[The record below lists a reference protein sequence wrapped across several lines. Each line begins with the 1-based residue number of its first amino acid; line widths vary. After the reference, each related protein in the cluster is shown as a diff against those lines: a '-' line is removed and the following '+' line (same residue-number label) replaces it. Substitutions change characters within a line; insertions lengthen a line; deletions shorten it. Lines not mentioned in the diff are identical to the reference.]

1 MSTTITPPRATE
13 REIKLEAALDRPVA
27 NSIQV
32 DAQSGLVLQSM
43 SEAMEFAKLMSLG
56 RESVPKH
63 CREAP
68 GVCLSICIQALEWR
82 ISPLALANKSYV
94 VNDRLCWESALYQ
107 TVVSRRAP
115 IVGRIKME
123 YTGEGN
129 ARKCRVW
136 AELSDGTGVV
146 EYTSPQF
153 GIINPKNSPLW
164 KNDPDQQLFYFSM
177 RSFARRHFPD
187 VMMGVYTVD
196 EMQDHTEVVRSV
208 NRDVIDARSKTT
220 RLTERL
226 VGDATPAETPHETA
240 AEEPTQP
247 VSLYV
252 ACEDVLREAQLAPN
266 EYEGNPDSPRGTIW
280 TMPSGKSIRL
290 SNEAPSDDTANWMS
304 KNRAYDVR
312 TTEPDSVDQTRN
324 ILQVNSIH

>member
-1 MSTTITPPRATE
+1 MSTTMTPSRATE

-32 DAQSGLVLQSM
+32 AAQSGLVLRSM

-68 GVCLSICIQALEWR
+68 GVCLSICVQALEWR

-107 TVVSRRAP
+107 TIVARRAP
-115 IVGRIKME
+115 IVGRVKME
-123 YTGEGN
+123 FSGE
-129 ARKCRVW
+129 AAKRVCRVW
-136 AELSDGTGVV
+136 AELDDGTGIV

-153 GIINPKNSPLW
+153 AMINPKNSPLW
-164 KNDPDQQLFYFSM
+164 KNDPDQQLFYYSV

-196 EMQDHTEVVRSV
+196 EMQDAVETVVSVESRPKSERLAERLTGTSLVQPEPSPADEVV
-208 NRDVIDARSKTT
+208 A
-220 RLTERL
+220 
-226 VGDATPAETPHETA
+226 P
-240 AEEPTQP
+240 EPSPPT
-247 VSLYV
+247 SFYA
-252 ACEDVLREAQLAPN
+252 ACEDVLREEGLAPN

-280 TMPSGKSIRL
+280 TMPNGKSIRL
-290 SNEAPSDDTANWMS
+290 SDAPPSEGTANWIAD
-304 KNRAYDVR
+304 NLAYDVR
-312 TTEPDSVDQTRN
+312 TTEYDAVEQTKN
-324 ILQVNSIH
+324 ILHVNSVPY